1 MRGKAGA
8 MTYLLV
14 LLLVL
19 LSSDTSKKSTTIR
32 IKKAT
37 KDKITNL
44 DFVKKDTYDDILQK
58 LVEFYEDYVKRN

>member
-1 MRGKAGA
+1 MVWEMGVIS
-8 MTYLLV
+8 YLIV

-19 LSSDTSKKSTTIR
+19 LSSDDSRISTTIR
-32 IKKAT
+32 IRKST
-37 KDKITNL
+37 KDRITNL